1 MCVMEV
7 RAGQHHSTIAQAEA
21 HNINTVVQDLDM
33 FAAVLDTRGEPVKAQ
48 RIREIQERLS
58 SSYEDLLDL
67 YCGMLAAEVHDEAGH
82 LNLGG
87 DREYESVFE
96 LVHDVVHR
104 DIKHAAAYETR

>member
-1 MCVMEV
+1 MCIMEV

-21 HNINTVVQDLDM
+21 HNVNTVIGDLDM
-33 FAAVLDTRGEPVKAQ
+33 FASVLDTRGEPIKAQ
-48 RIREIQERLS
+48 RIREIKDRLE

-67 YCGMLAAEVHDEAGH
+67 YCGMLAAEVHEEVGH

-87 DREYESVFE
+87 DREYGSVFD

-104 DIKHAAAYETR
+104 DMHHAHVYETR